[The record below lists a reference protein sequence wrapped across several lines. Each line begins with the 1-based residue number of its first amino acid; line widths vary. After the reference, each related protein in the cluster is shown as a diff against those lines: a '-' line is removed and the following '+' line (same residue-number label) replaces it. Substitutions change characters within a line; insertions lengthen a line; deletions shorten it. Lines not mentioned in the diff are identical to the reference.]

1 MEDLQI
7 FDGMIDSELHREVY
21 DWISNTSLYTK
32 WIGIETHNK
41 AVQTIN
47 EYIPAIDGRTSS
59 KHILGAE
66 SAISDMVELFRFSM
80 YRHPIGWDDASTCH
94 FSPIVYKLW
103 NTINEKILNG
113 KGSLDGGLKEGING
127 LTGYKGYYKNREDY
141 YTKYGVPKN
150 KVGNGF
156 VSYINARSTDPM
168 QNDRIGRRS
177 GQMHKDTDPRA
188 KAEEPY
194 YTILFI
200 ANQEWYPTWGGDI
213 IYYDD
218 VDTGAKHWKRGY
230 DLGWASKIIGN
241 VPGRI
246 IMYKHCITH
255 SAMAPRLDAEEM
267 TYRVAFRIRIND

>member
-21 DWISNTSLYTK
+21 DWISNASLYTK

-94 FSPIVYKLW
+94 FSPTVYKLW

-141 YTKYGVPKN
+141 YTKYL
-150 KVGNGF
+150 
-156 VSYINARSTDPM
+156 SLIH
-168 QNDRIGRRS
+168 I
-177 GQMHKDTDPRA
+177 
-188 KAEEPY
+188 
-194 YTILFI
+194 
-200 ANQEWYPTWGGDI
+200 
-213 IYYDD
+213 
-218 VDTGAKHWKRGY
+218 
-230 DLGWASKIIGN
+230 
-241 VPGRI
+241 
-246 IMYKHCITH
+246 
-255 SAMAPRLDAEEM
+255 
-267 TYRVAFRIRIND
+267 